1 MKKLMIA
8 AAVAAMTAGTFA
20 ASNCAEDPVE
30 SDCAL
35 VLNVK
40 FSGKTA
46 TETETKKG
54 DMYKTVQKISGKGV
68 LSISDYVTEVLS
80 VKVGKNKYDIVLE
93 DGDVYKLTVF
103 GKNLETALDENTMK
117 PGKSY
122 KVESDIGVQ
131 FEDQDDYAISVNQVA
146 FGSATIKVSKPQ
158 TIKGGACGEDTEI
171 EGCIPTATL
180 KKFSGWFTGKFET
193 CLDEV
198 GYADDCVEFDADE
211 VTALIGGTWSAK
223 VAK

>member
-1 MKKLMIA
+1 
-8 AAVAAMTAGTFA
+8 MTVGAFA
-20 ASNCAEDPVE
+20 SSNCAEDVIDP
-30 SDCAL
+30 DCAL
-35 VLNVK
+35 ILNVK

-68 LSISDYVTEVLS
+68 LSIGEYVTEVLA
-80 VKVGKNKYDIVLE
+80 VKVGKVKYDIVLE

-117 PGKSY
+117 PGKTY

-146 FGSATIKVSKPQ
+146 FGSATVKVSKPG
-158 TIKGGACGEDTEI
+158 TIKAGPCGEDEEI
-171 EGCIPTATL
+171 LGCVPTFAL
-180 KKFSGWFTGKFET
+180 KKFNGWFTGKFET

-198 GYADDCVEFDADE
+198 GYYDDCVEFDADE
-211 VTALIGGTWSAK
+211 VTALIGGTWSATVK
-223 VAK
+223 K

>member
-8 AAVAAMTAGTFA
+8 AAVAAMTAGAFA
-20 ASNCAEDPVE
+20 GNCAEDPEDV
-30 SDCAL
+30 DCAL
-35 VLNVK
+35 VMTVK

-46 TETETKKG
+46 TEKNLE
-54 DMYKTVQKISGKGV
+54 YKTVQKISGKGV
-68 LSISDYVTEVLS
+68 LTLTDYATEVLE
-80 VKVGKNKYDIVLE
+80 VKVGKTKYDVVLE
-93 DGDVYKLTVF
+93 DGEVTKLTVF
-103 GKNLETALDENTMK
+103 GKNLEKATDENTMK
-117 PGKSY
+117 PGKTY
-122 KVESDIGVQ
+122 KVEADLGVA
-131 FEDQDDYAISVNQVA
+131 FEDQDDYAVSVNQVA

-171 EGCIPTATL
+171 EGCIPTMAL

-211 VTALIGGTWSAK
+211 VTALVGGTWSAK
-223 VAK
+223 VK

>member
-1 MKKLMIA
+1 MD
-8 AAVAAMTAGTFA
+8 V
-20 ASNCAEDPVE
+20 
-30 SDCAL
+30 DCAL
-35 VLNVK
+35 EMTVK

-46 TETETKKG
+46 TEKNLE
-54 DMYKTVQKISGKGV
+54 YKTVQKISGKGTLV
-68 LSISDYVTEVLS
+68 IADYATEVLE
-80 VKVGKNKYDIVLE
+80 VKVGKNKTTWVLD

-103 GKNLETALDENTMK
+103 GKNLEKATDENTMK

-122 KVESDIGVQ
+122 KVESDLGVS
-131 FEDQDDYAISVNQVA
+131 FEDQDDYAISLNQVA
-146 FGSATIKVSKPQ
+146 FGSATIKVSKEK
-158 TIKGGACGEDTEI
+158 TIKGGACGEDTVI
-171 EGCIPTATL
+171 DGCIPTVTL

-223 VAK
+223 VKK